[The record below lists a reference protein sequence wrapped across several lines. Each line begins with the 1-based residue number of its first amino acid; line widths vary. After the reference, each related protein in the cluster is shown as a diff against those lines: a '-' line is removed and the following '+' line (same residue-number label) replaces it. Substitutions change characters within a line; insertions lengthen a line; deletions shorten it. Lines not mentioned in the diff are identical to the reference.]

1 MRPKKWDQKSKKW
14 AKKEKMGHRKWTKK
28 RIKQAP
34 MLYYHTWSISY
45 PQKSDQKR
53 KEKRTKKRKSLCCL
67 RFISYCFFFH
77 FLTDTN
83 IYSDKH
89 FPGLQ
94 YIEVTSIHKT
104 CFWFYFQTQNMVNKR
119 FPVHFQDHHVTHK
132 IWFYQN
138 FPLQNLKK
146 IFRGSNILDPLPPCS
161 WLSILS
167 SLSLSYK
174 HQHLQLQYT
183 IFPLSY

>member
-1 MRPKKWDQKSKKW
+1 MDRHQYLLSPPVHTHAPHLFHMRPKKWDQKRKIGPKK
-14 AKKEKMGHRKWTKK
+14 KKMGHKKWTKK
-28 RIKQAP
+28 ENKTGTNALLPHLI
-34 MLYYHTWSISY
+34 YFIS
-45 PQKSDQKR
+45 PKIRPKK

-67 RFISYCFFFH
+67 QFISYCFFFH
-77 FLTDTN
+77 FHTDTN

-94 YIEVTSIHKT
+94 YIEVPSIHKT

-161 WLSILS
+161 
-167 SLSLSYK
+167 
-174 HQHLQLQYT
+174 
-183 IFPLSY
+183 